1 MLARCGRECGVG
13 LAHISTSPPLHS
25 STLQRYGDGQDAASA
40 ERVADAIALSKL
52 QQDEDEEGGGGG
64 GGVPKTT
71 AAFATLVAA
80 CRIGGD
86 YQRMHAAK
94 LTFQVRGGGVF

>member
-1 MLARCGRECGVG
+1 M
-13 LAHISTSPPLHS
+13 
-25 STLQRYGDGQDAASA
+25 
-40 ERVADAIALSKL
+40 ADAIALAKL
-52 QQDEDEEGGGGG
+52 PQEEDEEGGSGGG
-64 GGVPKTT
+64 GGGSGGVPKTT

-94 LTFQVRGGGVF
+94 LTFQVEGGGREHKGEGGTPLS

>member
-1 MLARCGRECGVG
+1 MA
-13 LAHISTSPPLHS
+13 
-25 STLQRYGDGQDAASA
+25 RYGDGQDASSA
-40 ERVADAIALSKL
+40 ARVADAVALAKL
-52 QQDEDEEGGGGG
+52 SEEG
-64 GGVPKTT
+64 VPRTT

-94 LTFQVRGGGVF
+94 LTFQVCVVHAGQEGADRQP